1 MYNTDIELYMEVH
14 PKVNAFVSARGQEE
28 RFTVF
33 SVYEKRKTADL
44 KSVATP
50 GNPACL
56 LQDVP
61 WADISYLEEARVCT
75 DAGTQISLGEKTED
89 RLPVLS

>member
-1 MYNTDIELYMEVH
+1 MYNADIELDMEVH
-14 PKVNAFVSARGQEE
+14 PKVNALVLARGQEE

-50 GNPACL
+50 GNPAFL

-61 WADISYLEEARVCT
+61 WAEISYIEEARACT
-75 DAGTQISLGEKTED
+75 DAGTEISLGEKTEV
-89 RLPVLS
+89 RLPILS